1 MTTPSPLA
9 GGSDTLAK
17 PRPDKPGGPENAAG
31 NRAPQAGPT
40 PIGGETLNSAR
51 MAAITVLAV
60 VLVAGLAFLYYKT
73 DIGEFRRQVQI
84 ASHLRELKD
93 IDTRWESELLRLQ
106 NDSAATPLAAAHAAE
121 RLRRALQGIE
131 DEASVSRMVSYS
143 FPELKR
149 AFNDKAVLMDKY
161 RITAAEA
168 RQRLDTALDTA
179 PDINKSLRQALLS
192 SPRQRDRITAFEQSL
207 GAVQSEVLRFNLA
220 PDATQ
225 IGRLEA
231 TFAAL
236 RQSEPPASP
245 TLGPLLQKFLAA
257 VDQFYKTK
265 LQEQELYNR
274 LQYIT
279 AGPRLDTLTSAFH
292 REVEASVQ
300 EKELFRT
307 ALITYAGVLLILLSH
322 IGARLRQSYL
332 DIAAANAALKEANE
346 GLEQRVGE
354 RTRELSEAMKS
365 LEESQSMLVQS
376 EKMSSLGQMVAG
388 IAHEINTPLAYV
400 KSSLETV
407 EGQISGMSEALAETD
422 KLLHMLRAGADEQ
435 AFARQFALVN
445 AAIARL
451 KGQSSPEDTAKL
463 VQDGQYGIS
472 QIAEIVG
479 NLRNFSRLDRK
490 KVDRY
495 NVADGLESTLSIAK
509 HMLKSIDVK
518 KQYNPV
524 PAITCSPS
532 QLNQVF
538 LNLITNAAQAS
549 EGRSGEI
556 RLTTR
561 APDPGHVEIEVADN
575 GKGIPADVLPK
586 IFDPFFTTKEV
597 GKGTGLGLSI
607 AYKIVEAHGGR
618 ISVDSKVGAGTR
630 FTVRLPV
637 HPPDD
642 AVAVV

>member
-1 MTTPSPLA
+1 MTTQSPLA
-9 GGSDTLAK
+9 GGSDTLATPHLGRRGGTGDSGRK
-17 PRPDKPGGPENAAG
+17 RASPPG
-31 NRAPQAGPT
+31 
-40 PIGGETLNSAR
+40 PIGGGTLNSAK

-131 DEASVSRMVSYS
+131 DESSVSRMVSYS

-149 AFNDKAVLMDKY
+149 AFNDKAALMEKY

-168 RQRLDTALDTA
+168 RQRLDTALVTA

-207 GAVQSEVLRFNLA
+207 GAVQAEVLRFNLA

-231 TFAAL
+231 TLAAL
-236 RQSEPPASP
+236 RQAELPASP
-245 TLGPLLQKFLAA
+245 TLGPLLEKFLAT

-292 REVEASVQ
+292 RELEASVQ

-322 IGARLRQSYL
+322 IGAQLRQSYL

-346 GLEQRVGE
+346 GLERRVAE
-354 RTRELSEAMKS
+354 RTQELSQALKS

-388 IAHEINTPLAYV
+388 VAHEINTPLAYV
-400 KSSLETV
+400 KNSLETV
-407 EGQISGMSEALAETD
+407 EGQISGMSEALTETE
-422 KLLHMLRAGADEQ
+422 KLLHMLRSGADEQ
-435 AFARQFALVN
+435 TFGRQFALVN
-445 AAIARL
+445 SAITRL
-451 KGQSSPEDTAKL
+451 KGHGAPEDVAKL
-463 VQDGQYGIS
+463 VQDGQYGIT

-538 LNLITNAAQAS
+538 LNLITNAAQAT
-549 EGRSGEI
+549 EGRADGEI

-575 GKGIPADVLPK
+575 GKGITADVLSK

-618 ISVDSKVGAGTR
+618 ISVDSKAGAGTR
-630 FTVRLPV
+630 FIVRLPV
-637 HPPDD
+637 HPPDN

>member
-1 MTTPSPLA
+1 MTTPSSLA
-9 GGSDTLAK
+9 GGSDSAAA
-17 PRPDKPGGPENAAG
+17 PRPERPEEYEKPGGRRA
-31 NRAPQAGPT
+31 RAPDPLLE
-40 PIGGETLNSAR
+40 GGASNSAR
-51 MAAITVLAV
+51 MAAVAVLAA

-73 DIGEFRRQVQI
+73 DIGGFRRQVTI
-84 ASHLRELKD
+84 ASHLRDLKD
-93 IDTRWESELLRLQ
+93 IDTRWESELLRPRTGEGA
-106 NDSAATPLAAAHAAE
+106 SSLAASHAAE
-121 RLRRALQGIE
+121 RLRRALRGVE
-131 DEASVSRMVSYS
+131 DEAEVSRIVSYS

-149 AFNDKAVLMDKY
+149 AFNDKAELMEKY
-161 RITAAEA
+161 RTAAGA
-168 RQRLDTALDTA
+168 AHQRLDIALVTA

-192 SPRQRDRITAFEQSL
+192 YPRQRDRIAAFEQ
-207 GAVQSEVLRFNLA
+207 AVGMVQAEVLRFNLA

-231 TFAAL
+231 TLAAL
-236 RQSEPPASP
+236 RRAELPASP
-245 TLGPLLQKFLAA
+245 TLASLLEKFLAA

-265 LQEQELYNR
+265 LQEHELYNR
-274 LQYIT
+274 LAYIT

-332 DIAAANAALKEANE
+332 DIAQANAALKEANE
-346 GLEQRVGE
+346 GLERRVSE
-354 RTRELSEAMKS
+354 RTRELSEALKS
-365 LEESQSMLVQS
+365 LEESQAMLVQS

-400 KSSLETV
+400 KNSLETV
-407 EGQISGMSEALAETD
+407 EGEITSLSQALTETE
-422 KLLHMLRAGADEQ
+422 KLLRMLREGADEQ
-435 AFARQFALVN
+435 TFGKQFALVN
-445 AAIARL
+445 GVLARL
-451 KGQSSPEDTAKL
+451 KAQNAAEDVAKL
-463 VQDGQYGIS
+463 VQDGQYGIT

-509 HMLKSIDVK
+509 HMLKSVEVK
-518 KQYNPV
+518 KQYGAV

-538 LNLITNAAQAS
+538 LNLITNAAQAT

-575 GKGIPADVLPK
+575 GKGIPAEVLPR
-586 IFDPFFTTKEV
+586 IFDPFFTTKDV

-618 ISVDSKVGAGTR
+618 ISVDSRPGGGTR

-642 AVAVV
+642 VVALV